1 MSARGLCLAAV
12 LVLCACEKPAVAPA
26 EPESRPE
33 PVVVYAS
40 YADEDYLPSLF
51 ATFTRETGIPV
62 TVRHRDERQNVS
74 DVIEKRGSPVAD
86 VLLTRS
92 VHGVWL
98 AGDEGALLPLQS
110 DEIPGVVPAGLRDP
124 DGYWTATGVTPIYI
138 ALTENDEQEFD
149 DAISKYEDLGKPE
162 FRSRVCLSSSSLAV
176 NRTLIANLIADHG
189 VRPAEIIV
197 RGWIANLALPPFE
210 SEQELLQA
218 IEASTCGAGV
228 VSGLAFV
235 RFGKPGVAA
244 SLPYPGYIDVEA
256 VGIGRHAR
264 SPDAARKLV
273 EWFIARDAQAAH
285 SAGSGLLPAN
295 AALLADP
302 FEKSLNTEGR
312 RNAGIAGFNEV
323 EAVKLAERAS
333 WR

>member
-1 MSARGLCLAAV
+1 LSARGLCLVVA
-12 LVLCACEKPAVAPA
+12 LVLSACEKPAVAPA
-26 EPESRPE
+26 GPESRPE

-40 YADEDYLPSLF
+40 YTDEDYLPSLF
-51 ATFTRETGIPV
+51 AAFTAETGIPV

-74 DVIEKRGSPVAD
+74 EVIEKRGSPVAD

-92 VHGVWL
+92 VQGVWL
-98 AGDEGALLPLQS
+98 AADEGALLPLQS
-110 DEIPGVVPAGLRDP
+110 KKIPGVVPDWLRDP
-124 DGYWTATGVTPIYI
+124 DGYWTATGFAPIYV
-138 ALTENDEQEFD
+138 ALTENADHGLDE
-149 DAISKYEDLGKPE
+149 AISKYEDLGKPE

-176 NRTLIANLIADHG
+176 NRTLIANLIADHD

-218 IEASTCGAGV
+218 IEASTCDVGV
-228 VSGLAFV
+228 VSGVAFA
-235 RFGKPGVAA
+235 RFGKPGIAA
-244 SLPYPGYIDVEA
+244 RLPVPGYVDLEA

-264 SPDAARKLV
+264 SPDAARRLV
-273 EWFIARDAQAAH
+273 EWFIARDTQVAH

-295 AALLADP
+295 AAALAEP
-302 FEKSLNTEGR
+302 YKSLNDEGR
-312 RNAGIAGFNEV
+312 RNGGVAGLNEV
-323 EAVKLAERAS
+323 DAVKLAERAA

>member
-40 YADEDYLPSLF
+40 YTDEDYLPSLF
-51 ATFTRETGIPV
+51 AAFTRETGIPV
-62 TVRHRDERQNVS
+62 TVRHREERQNVS
-74 DVIEKRGSPVAD
+74 EVIEKRGSPVAD

-92 VHGVWL
+92 VQGVWL
-98 AGDEGALLPLQS
+98 AADEGALLPLQS
-110 DEIPGVVPAGLRDP
+110 EKIPGVVPGWLRDP
-124 DGYWTATGVTPIYI
+124 DGYWTATGFAPIFI
-138 ALTENDEQEFD
+138 AFNENAEHGFD

-176 NRTLIANLIADHG
+176 NRTLIANLIADNG

-197 RGWIANLALPPFE
+197 RGWVANLALPPFE

-218 IEASTCGAGV
+218 IGASTCDVGV
-228 VSGLAFV
+228 VSGVAFA
-235 RFGKPGVAA
+235 RFGTPGIAA
-244 SLPYPGYIDVEA
+244 RLPYPGYVDLEA

-264 SPDAARKLV
+264 SPDSARQLV
-273 EWFIARDAQAAH
+273 EWFIARDAQVAH

-295 AALLADP
+295 AAVLA
-302 FEKSLNTEGR
+302 ESYKSMNTEGR
-312 RNAGIAGFNEV
+312 QNGGIAGFHGTD
-323 EAVKLAERAS
+323 ALKLAERAA